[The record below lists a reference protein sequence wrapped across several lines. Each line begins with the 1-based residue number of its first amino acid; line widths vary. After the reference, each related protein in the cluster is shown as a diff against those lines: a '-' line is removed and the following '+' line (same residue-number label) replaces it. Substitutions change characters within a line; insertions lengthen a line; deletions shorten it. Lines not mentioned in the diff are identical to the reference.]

1 MKMQSPFSY
10 PNGHNKTSDKSRS
23 KRELG
28 KGAGN
33 QQRMA
38 FQTVETKIAT
48 EWLLNLVASPRGFEP
63 RYQP

>member
-1 MKMQSPFSY
+1 MKLQSPFFIPY
-10 PNGHNKTSDKSRS
+10 GHNKTSDENRS
-23 KRELG
+23 KRKLR

-48 EWLLNLVASPRGFEP
+48 KWLLNLVASPRGFEP